1 MFSLVCSS
9 KTICITQNIR
19 TVYQQLCY
27 QWSFWPVLVVKFWGG
42 GHIYADFWL
51 HGGSAPL
58 TPTLFKDQLCV
69 CVCVCR
75 YVSIFLMHF
84 MEAYVFIFWL
94 SWDISFKTHF
104 LPPKVNHFLFN
115 ELWFLNSMYYWIIQ
129 CQII

>member
-42 GHIYADFWL
+42 VIYMQIFGCMVGQ
-51 HGGSAPL
+51 HPL
-58 TPTLFKDQLCV
+58 PPHCSRISCV